1 MIAFELET
9 VSVPTLILS
18 TNMLLE
24 LMKFVKR
31 ELVVRLL
38 KVKLFVNWTPLILL
52 TTSVVA
58 LTNLVNNELVVTLLK
73 AKLLLSVLP
82 VNS

>member
-1 MIAFELET
+1 MLFEKFADPCTLRVFELKT
-9 VSVPTLILS
+9 VIVPTLILS

-38 KVKLFVNWTPLILL
+38 KAT
-52 TTSVVA
+52 
-58 LTNLVNNELVVTLLK
+58 
-73 AKLLLSVLP
+73 LLLSEPPPLP